1 MQLLNPRE
9 KQHTLVSV
17 KTGFHRRSC
26 VYRTYFRALC
36 DCISRIYT
44 RVRNDDRFRVV
55 NPFRLASE
63 EQENVL
69 SRGGLRKDDFARI
82 FFAFIEVD
90 AFDK

>member
-1 MQLLNPRE
+1 M
-9 KQHTLVSV
+9 
-17 KTGFHRRSC
+17 
-26 VYRTYFRALC
+26 
-36 DCISRIYT
+36 
-44 RVRNDDRFRVV
+44 RNDDRFRVV